1 MVNIPQDVISFV
13 PRLPSNLDVL
23 IVRKGTTDKQY
34 CDFHVRKCVVE
45 QALYWLISDNNY
57 YQAHQVHINQKVLA
71 QLPND
76 GNVNR
81 LRSFVI
87 ELRLYK
93 W

>member
-1 MVNIPQDVISFV
+1 MKETIDEQHH
-13 PRLPSNLDVL
+13 
-23 IVRKGTTDKQY
+23 
-34 CDFHVRKCVVE
+34 DFHVRKHVVE